1 LSYVDFLGLLFVCD
15 AESYT
20 HWDPTLYG
28 GIGGFVDSVWYT
40 CTDLGG
46 GGGGGPVVSAGSD
59 LAVNSATPFYKNPC
73 IQKALAK
80 GAVTAG
86 LDAIGLLPE
95 GGAVAA
101 AFSLFHGAAGVS
113 NGTKIL
119 GRVAVGG
126 ALISTGVSLSDAS
139 GPDGGVASFA
149 GLQTGVNVLGLAKSL
164 FEAIPIAGQ
173 AIAVASVGLDIYGTI
188 RDIRQCH

>member
-1 LSYVDFLGLLFVCD
+1 MLQTANYSI
-15 AESYT
+15 A
-20 HWDPTLYG
+20 
-28 GIGGFVDSVWYT
+28 
-40 CTDLGG
+40 
-46 GGGGGPVVSAGSD
+46 A
-59 LAVNSATPFYKNPC
+59 NNKTPWYKNPC

-80 GAVTAG
+80 GAATAG

-126 ALISTGVSLSDAS
+126 ALISTASSLSDAS

-149 GLQTGVNVLGLAKSL
+149 GLQTGVNVLGLGKSL
-164 FEAIPIAGQ
+164 FEAIPA
-173 AIAVASVGLDIYGTI
+173 LL
-188 RDIRQCH
+188 